1 MSCYYKVPEPLL
13 GSKIIKILEPRWSIV
28 LLVDNWWRNKEE
40 NACSNRERERERE
53 RESQIVRQ
61 TSVHLLKNIPPSPF
75 ISFPY
80 YYYYYFFPCFRLYET
95 FPRENWKPQNPKL
108 LPFSLSLSILLFLS
122 FFPSLSVRL
131 DEIDESND
139 SLWFSIPKPHDLT
152 PSLTLAAL
160 PLNWKP

>member
-1 MSCYYKVPEPLL
+1 MVITKSLNHFWVQKSLKFSNPVDRSFCLL
-13 GSKIIKILEPRWSIV
+13 IIG
-28 LLVDNWWRNKEE
+28 EE
-40 NACSNRERERERE
+40 TKKKMHAATERERERE

-80 YYYYYFFPCFRLYET
+80 YYYYYYYYFFFSPVSDYMKHSHEKT
-95 FPRENWKPQNPKL
+95 ENPKTPKL

-139 SLWFSIPKPHDLT
+139 SL
-152 PSLTLAAL
+152 
-160 PLNWKP
+160 

>member
-1 MSCYYKVPEPLL
+1 MSTYLTVYCRLRL
-13 GSKIIKILEPRWSIV
+13 FLFLIIII
-28 LLVDNWWRNKEE
+28 
-40 NACSNRERERERE
+40 
-53 RESQIVRQ
+53 I
-61 TSVHLLKNIPPSPF
+61 IIIISPV
-75 ISFPY
+75 SD
-80 YYYYYFFPCFRLYET
+80 YEA

-108 LPFSLSLSILLFLS
+108 LPFSLSFSILLFLS
-122 FFPSLSVRL
+122 FFPSLLVRL